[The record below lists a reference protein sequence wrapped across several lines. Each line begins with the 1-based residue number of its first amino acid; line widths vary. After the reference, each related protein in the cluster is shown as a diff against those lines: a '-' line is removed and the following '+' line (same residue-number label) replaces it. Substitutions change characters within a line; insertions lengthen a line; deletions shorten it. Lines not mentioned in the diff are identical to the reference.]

1 MKKFLALIFAMLLA
15 LSMAACGDSAP
26 AQPYFPAADGSNSG
40 SGSTN
45 GSTPGSTNDSTP
57 GTAEKAVE
65 LTFGEYD
72 GDTYNN
78 RFLGMSFHLTDG
90 VDYITVNEIREINEI
105 DTAISADEA
114 DAKLREKNNAT
125 LMRATNEGG
134 EGIQI
139 SVVKKNTEE
148 GTGSLEE
155 FEELIKTQVNKSAAG
170 LEVKE
175 DMVDG
180 RARSLFIIND
190 ASGEERC
197 MMYFSYEAGEY
208 LVLGEIRAYGMEN
221 FEAILN
227 NINL

>member
-1 MKKFLALIFAMLLA
+1 MKKMIALMLAMLLA

-26 AQPYFPAADGSNSG
+26 AQPYIPAADGSNSG

-45 GSTPGSTNDSTP
+45 STTP
-57 GTAEKAVE
+57 GTAEKAAE

-78 RFLGMSFHLTDG
+78 RFLGMSFKLTDG
-90 VDYITVNEIREINEI
+90 IDYITDKQIREVNEM
-105 DTAISADEA
+105 DTAISAAEA
-114 DAKLREKNNAT
+114 NAKLREMDKAT

-175 DMVDG
+175 DMVDS
-180 RARSLFIIND
+180 RAHSWFVVNN
-190 ASGEERC
+190 ASGDERC
-197 MMYFSYEAGEY
+197 MMYFSYEVGEY

-227 NINL
+227 NVNL

>member
-1 MKKFLALIFAMLLA
+1 MKKFLALIFAMLLVMA
-15 LSMAACGDSAP
+15 MAACGDSAP
-26 AQPYFPAADGSNSG
+26 AQPYFPPANGSNSG
-40 SGSTN
+40 SDSTN
-45 GSTPGSTNDSTP
+45 GSTPGSTNGSNP
-57 GTAEKAVE
+57 GTAEVAVE

-90 VDYITVNEIREINEI
+90 VDYITVDEIREINEI

-134 EGIQI
+134 EGFQL
-139 SVVKKNTEE
+139 SVVKKNSEA

-155 FEELIKTQVNKSAAG
+155 FVDTMKNQLKQSAAG

-180 RARSLFIIND
+180 RAHSFFVVNNANGD
-190 ASGEERC
+190 ERC
-197 MMYFSYEAGEY
+197 MMFFSYEAGEY

-221 FEAILN
+221 FETILN
-227 NINL
+227 SINL

>member
-1 MKKFLALIFAMLLA
+1 MKKFLALIFAMLLVMA
-15 LSMAACGDSAP
+15 MAACGDSAP
-26 AQPYFPAADGSNSG
+26 AQPYIPAADGSNSG

-45 GSTPGSTNDSTP
+45 GTTP
-57 GTAEKAVE
+57 GTAEKAAE

-78 RFLGMSFHLTDG
+78 RFLGMSFKLTDG
-90 VDYITVNEIREINEI
+90 IDYITDKQIREVNEM
-105 DTAISADEA
+105 DTAISTSEA
-114 DAKLREKNNAT
+114 NAKLREMDKAT

-155 FEELIKTQVNKSAAG
+155 FEELIKTKVNKSAAG

-180 RARSLFIIND
+180 RARSLFVANN

-197 MMYFSYEAGEY
+197 MMYFSYEVGEY
-208 LVLGEIRAYGMEN
+208 LVFGEIRAYGMEN